1 MKRLSKR
8 SHRLREVLNG
18 GSNRW
23 SCHKCRAI
31 TRSAFF
37 SSFKSM
43 APRRRDALADS
54 AVLAAE
60 DAAAAAARVVVLR
73 SSDMVVVRRAASLVD
88 AARCSFS
95 PFSNAPLCILERA
108 GEKET
113 LWASLEP
120 AISPANKLCSPQR
133 RPHSFRSLLRTQK
146 CMCKLQNKM
155 NGEKQACIVSL

>member
-120 AISPANKLCSPQR
+120 EPAISSAKLCSPQR

-155 NGEKQACIVSL
+155 NGGLRFKV